1 MNNVNNNYIGERI
14 IIKGA
19 REHNLKN
26 INVEIPKYK
35 LVVLTGLSG
44 SGKSTLAFD
53 TIYAEGQR
61 RYVESLSA
69 YARQFLEMMDKPDV
83 DSIEGLSP
91 AISIQQKTTSKNPRS
106 TVGTVTEIYDYLR
119 LLYARIGVPHCPQ
132 CGRKITAQSADFITD
147 TIIKT
152 SKGKNVLLLAPIVE
166 AKKGTYEKLFQE
178 LKQNGYTRIRLD
190 GEIINLSDDND
201 EDNNQVDVKKNIKNH
216 ILNKFKK
223 HTIEVVVDRIR
234 PSLEDRSRLFDSVQ
248 TALKTA
254 NGLVKI
260 LIPDDNNSE
269 TVYSQRKACTRC
281 GISIQDLEP
290 RSFSFNSPFG
300 ACEQCNGLGIKVEFD
315 PELVIPDRK
324 KSILDGAIKPWAGH
338 FATFRSSMLR
348 DVGKKFGFDLYQP
361 ISAMTKKQLGVILY
375 GTDENIHYKYESK
388 RSDSTWEYRSSFE
401 GVIPNLDRVY
411 AQTESEAKRRDL
423 EQFIRELPCE
433 LCKGMRLRPDSLAVK
448 IAGKSIMNVCD
459 LSIDKCYDFFMSLS
473 LSETDRYIAKNILK
487 EIISRLEFLKN
498 VGLNYLTLN
507 RMTST
512 LSGGESQRIRLATQI
527 GSNLTGVLYVLDEP
541 TIGLHQRDNNR
552 LIETLRKLRDL
563 GNTLIIVEHDEEVIR
578 SSDWIIDIG
587 EGAGIHGGK
596 IVAEGVLNDIIDN
609 KNSITGGF
617 LKGDDKV
624 YHKNVQRD
632 PKSWITLH
640 NARENNLKKITVEF
654 PLGCM
659 TTVTG
664 VSGSGKSTL
673 VNEILFKSLSNHFY
687 SSKDRPGAHDKITGL
702 QNLDKVIGIDQSPIG
717 RTPRSNTATYVNAFG
732 PIREIFSK
740 TMKAKEMGYKPGRFS
755 FNVPGGRCDSCEGAG
770 VKRIEMQFLADVYV
784 TCDEC
789 KGKRYNSE
797 TLQITYKGKT
807 ISDVLDMTVEEA
819 LNFFANISSIER
831 KLMTLNDVGLGYIRL
846 GQPATTLSGG
856 EAQRIKL
863 SSELARRDTGSTL
876 YILDEPTTGLHF
888 ADVKKLLHV
897 LDRLVNIGNTVILI
911 EHNLDVIAASDWIVD
926 LGPEGGDTGGNI
938 VVTGTPEQVSNHI
951 SSHTGKY
958 LKSKLVLSQ
967 TIRKT
972 KSGART

>member
-1 MNNVNNNYIGERI
+1 M
-14 IIKGA
+14 
-19 REHNLKN
+19 
-26 INVEIPKYK
+26 
-35 LVVLTGLSG
+35 
-44 SGKSTLAFD
+44 AFD

-119 LLYARIGVPHCPQ
+119 LLYARIGVPHCPE
-132 CGRKITAQSADFITD
+132 CGRKITSQSADSITD
-147 TIIKT
+147 TILRT
-152 SKGKNVLLLAPIVE
+152 SRGKSVLLLAPVVE
-166 AKKGTYEKLFQE
+166 SKKGTYEKLFKE
-178 LKQNGYTRIRLD
+178 LKQSGYSRMRLD
-190 GEIINLSDDND
+190 GQILNLNDDDDND
-201 EDNNQVDVKKNIKNH
+201 PDNTVDDVKNEINIPKLDKH
-216 ILNKFKK
+216 KK
-223 HTIEVVVDRIR
+223 HTIEVVVDRIK
-234 PSLEDRSRLFDSVQ
+234 PSIEERSRLFDSVQ

-269 TVYSQRKACTRC
+269 TVYSQRKACVKC
-281 GISIQDLEP
+281 GLSIQDLEP

-300 ACEQCNGLGIKVEFD
+300 ACKQCNGLGIKVEFD

-348 DVGKKFGFDLYQP
+348 DVGKRFGFNLYQP
-361 ISAMTKKQLGVILY
+361 ISKMTSKQLNVILY
-375 GTDENIHYKYESK
+375 GTDENIHYKYES
-388 RSDSTWEYRSSFE
+388 RTSDSTWEYRSSFE
-401 GVIPNLDRVY
+401 GVIPNLDRMY
-411 AQTESEAKRRDL
+411 AQTESETKRRDL

-433 LCKGMRLRPDSLAVK
+433 LCKGMRLRPESLGVK
-448 IAGKSIMNVCD
+448 IADKSIMNVCD
-459 LSIDKCYDFFMSLS
+459 LSIDKCYDFFNRLS
-473 LSETDRYIAKNILK
+473 LSDTDRYIARNVLK

-552 LIETLRKLRDL
+552 LIETLRRLRDL

-578 SSDWIIDIG
+578 SSDWVIDIG

-596 IVAEGVLNDIIDN
+596 IVASGFLKDIIEN
-609 KNSITGGF
+609 KNSITGRF
-617 LKGDDKV
+617 LNGDDNV
-624 YHKNVQRD
+624 YHKNKVRNA
-632 PKSWITLH
+632 KNWLTVH
-640 NARENNLKKITVEF
+640 NGRENNLKKITVDF

-673 VNEILFKSLSNHFY
+673 VNEILFKALSNNFY
-687 SSKDRPGAHDKITGL
+687 SSKEKPGAHDKITGL

-732 PIREIFSK
+732 PIREIFAK
-740 TMKAKEMGYKPGRFS
+740 TIKAKEMGYKPGRFS

-789 KGKRYNSE
+789 KGRRYNSE

-807 ISDVLDMTVEEA
+807 ISDVLNMTVEEA
-819 LNFFANISSIER
+819 LDFFVNISSIER
-831 KLMTLNDVGLGYIRL
+831 KLMTLYDVGLGYIRL

-863 SSELARRDTGSTL
+863 SSELARRETGRTL

-888 ADVKKLLHV
+888 ADVKKLIHV
-897 LDRLVNIGNTVILI
+897 LDRLVNLGNTVVLI
-911 EHNLDVIAASDWIVD
+911 EHNLDVIAASDWIID
-926 LGPEGGDTGGNI
+926 LGPEGGDNGGSI
-938 VVTGTPEQVSNHI
+938 VVTGTPDQVSNEVA
-951 SSHTGKY
+951 SHTGKY
-958 LKSKLVLSQ
+958 LKSKLLVSQ
-967 TIRKT
+967 TIRKN
-972 KSGART
+972 KSGVRS

>member
-201 EDNNQVDVKKNIKNH
+201 EDNKQVDVKKNIKNS

-260 LIPDDNNSE
+260 LIPDDNSE

-300 ACEQCNGLGIKVEFD
+300 ACKECNGLGIKVEFD

-348 DVGKKFGFDLYQP
+348 DVGKKFGFNLYQP

-401 GVIPNLDRVY
+401 GVLPNLDRVY

-423 EQFIRELPCE
+423 EQFIRELSCE

-609 KNSITGGF
+609 KNSITAGF

-640 NARENNLKKITVEF
+640 NARENNLKKITVDF

-789 KGKRYNSE
+789 KGKRYNTE

-819 LNFFANISSIER
+819 LNFFSNISSIER

-863 SSELARRDTGSTL
+863 SSELARRDTGKTL

-911 EHNLDVIAASDWIVD
+911 EHNLDVIAASDWVVD

-967 TIRKT
+967 TIRKSKT
-972 KSGART
+972 GART

>member
-1 MNNVNNNYIGERI
+1 M
-14 IIKGA
+14 
-19 REHNLKN
+19 
-26 INVEIPKYK
+26 
-35 LVVLTGLSG
+35 
-44 SGKSTLAFD
+44 AFD

-119 LLYARIGVPHCPQ
+119 LLYARIGVPHCPE
-132 CGRKITAQSADFITD
+132 CGRKITSQSADSITD
-147 TIIKT
+147 TILRT
-152 SKGKNVLLLAPIVE
+152 SRGKSVLLLAPVVE
-166 AKKGTYEKLFQE
+166 SKKGTYEKLFKE
-178 LKQNGYTRIRLD
+178 LKQSGYSRMRLD
-190 GEIINLSDDND
+190 GQILNLNDDDDND
-201 EDNNQVDVKKNIKNH
+201 ADNTVDDIKNEINIPKLDKH
-216 ILNKFKK
+216 KK
-223 HTIEVVVDRIR
+223 HTIEVVVDRIK
-234 PSLEDRSRLFDSVQ
+234 PSIEERSRLFDSVQ

-269 TVYSQRKACTRC
+269 TVYSQRKACVKC
-281 GISIQDLEP
+281 GLSIQDLEP

-300 ACEQCNGLGIKVEFD
+300 ACKQCNGLGIKVEFD

-348 DVGKKFGFDLYQP
+348 DVGKRFGFNLYQP
-361 ISAMTKKQLGVILY
+361 ISKMTSKQLNVILY
-375 GTDENIHYKYESK
+375 GTDENIHYKYES
-388 RSDSTWEYRSSFE
+388 RTSDSTWEYRSSFE
-401 GVIPNLDRVY
+401 GVIPNLDRMY
-411 AQTESEAKRRDL
+411 AQTESDTKRRDL

-433 LCKGMRLRPDSLAVK
+433 LCKGMRLRPESLAVK
-448 IAGKSIMNVCD
+448 IADKSIMNVCD
-459 LSIDKCYDFFMSLS
+459 LSIDKCYDFFNRLS
-473 LSETDRYIAKNILK
+473 LSDTDQYIARNVLK

-552 LIETLRKLRDL
+552 LIDTLRRLRDL

-578 SSDWIIDIG
+578 SSDWVIDIG

-596 IVAEGVLNDIIDN
+596 IVASGFLKDIIEN
-609 KNSITGGF
+609 KNSITGRF
-617 LKGDDKV
+617 LNGDDNV
-624 YHKNVQRD
+624 YHKNKVRNANN
-632 PKSWITLH
+632 WLTVH
-640 NARENNLKKITVEF
+640 NGRENNLKKITVDF

-673 VNEILFKSLSNHFY
+673 VNEILFKALSNNFY
-687 SSKDRPGAHDKITGL
+687 SSKEKPGAHDKITGL

-732 PIREIFSK
+732 PIREIFAK
-740 TMKAKEMGYKPGRFS
+740 TIKAKEMGYKPGRFS

-807 ISDVLDMTVEEA
+807 ISDVLNMTVEEA
-819 LNFFANISSIER
+819 LDFFVNISSIER
-831 KLMTLNDVGLGYIRL
+831 KLMTLYDVGLGYIRL

-863 SSELARRDTGSTL
+863 SSELARRETGRTL

-888 ADVKKLLHV
+888 ADVKKLIHV
-897 LDRLVNIGNTVILI
+897 LDRLVNLGNTVVLI
-911 EHNLDVIAASDWIVD
+911 EHNLDVIAASDWIID
-926 LGPEGGDTGGNI
+926 LGPEGGDNGGSI
-938 VVTGTPEQVSNHI
+938 VVTGTPDQVSNEVA
-951 SSHTGKY
+951 SHTGKY
-958 LKSKLVLSQ
+958 LKSKLLVSQ
-967 TIRKT
+967 TIRKN
-972 KSGART
+972 KSGVRS